1 MANSETRT
9 CMMRRGYRLPVSQR
23 WEPKSMVWL
32 LTASFSGLLKGCTHW
47 TGYRKPF
54 TKKSTHSLLAFQPLA
69 IIVSTVRHL
78 TLLDAGI

>member
-1 MANSETRT
+1 MHDAMGLSTSS
-9 CMMRRGYRLPVSQR
+9 LQR

-32 LTASFSGLLKGCTHW
+32 LTASFSDLIKGSAHW
-47 TGYRKPF
+47 TGCRKPL
-54 TKKSTHSLLAFQPLA
+54 TKKSTHSSIAFQPLA

>member
-1 MANSETRT
+1 
-9 CMMRRGYRLPVSQR
+9 
-23 WEPKSMVWL
+23 MVWL